1 MNIRDSTCTD
11 MQKATLQLHLTRTR
25 RAQDV
30 ANDLI
35 VKKFSHHCP
44 VLLPFLRPLLPLLLK
59 LHPPLDPLLLPHPLH
74 CMHFDVALP
83 EQHQCQFTYS

>member
-1 MNIRDSTCTD
+1 MITRHAQTCI
-11 MQKATLQLHLTRTR
+11 KATLQLHLTRAR

-35 VKKFSHHCP
+35 VKKFPHHFP
-44 VLLPFLRPLLPLLLK
+44 VLLPFLRHLLPLLLQ

-74 CMHFDVALP
+74 CMHFDVALQ
-83 EQHQCQFTYS
+83 EQPQCQFTYS